1 MCACLLE
8 QKGGGG
14 GGGGAEQQVLEF
26 LAQFSLGFKGVE

>member
-1 MCACLLE
+1 MRMSAGAE
-8 QKGGGG
+8 GG